1 MGVSDSIKSAG
12 YSPQIAAWGPIR
24 EAQDFRARHPDG
36 RMGSDPAQATPEK
49 GRALVMMAAKGLVQE
64 LDASAGSR
72 PPAAIAEAHVEGGRH
87 RE

>member
-1 MGVSDSIKSAG
+1 MGVPDSIKSAG

-36 RMGSDPAQATPEK
+36 RMGSDPAQATAEK

-64 LDASAGSR
+64 LDAFSR
-72 PPAAIAEAHVEGGRH
+72 ESTPDGNR
-87 RE
+87 